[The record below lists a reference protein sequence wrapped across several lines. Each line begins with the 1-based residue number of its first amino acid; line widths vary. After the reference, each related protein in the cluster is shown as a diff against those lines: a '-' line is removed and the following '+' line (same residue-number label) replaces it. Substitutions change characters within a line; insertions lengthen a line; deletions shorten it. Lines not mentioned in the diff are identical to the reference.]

1 MSRNISC
8 SFQNDKI
15 NNSILF
21 KLSCLLSYKY
31 KLKEEN
37 MKKILITSNNLSV
50 IFKQLQLQLGGRIE
64 IKSKEYK
71 LVVDN
76 EMAKGFISGISI
88 ENAIAYL
95 DYDIL
100 FRENVSLV
108 GQFQNSNLI
117 HFGYCSK
124 GHITHSFGDE
134 GIKNSLSQFQTGIF
148 SSSST
153 IGSFLNFKKN
163 EEVKVSV
170 ITVDVL
176 SVSDLELKTQLQ
188 NIFQTQED
196 RDFSYLGS
204 HNLKIAEKIEHL
216 NAISQNGLIRNLLI
230 NSAVY
235 LILALEIEQH
245 KYDLINTES
254 YYSSLSQTDLEAI
267 KEVSE
272 FINNYPEIQ
281 YNLKYLSKKS
291 GLSPFKLQEGFKIMH
306 NRTVTNFIRN
316 VRVEAA
322 ENLIRT
328 TELNI
333 SEIVYTIGLT
343 SRSYFSKI
351 FKAKYNCSPKNYQS
365 YLNTVPVLSY

>member
-1 MSRNISC
+1 
-8 SFQNDKI
+8 
-15 NNSILF
+15 
-21 KLSCLLSYKY
+21 
-31 KLKEEN
+31 
-37 MKKILITSNNLSV
+37 MKKISITSNNLSV
-50 IFKQLQLQLGGRIE
+50 VFKQLQLQLGGKIE
-64 IKSKEYK
+64 VKSKEYR

-76 EMAKGFISGISI
+76 ELAKGFISGISI

-95 DYDIL
+95 EYDI
-100 FRENVSLV
+100 FFKENVSLI
-108 GQFQNSNLI
+108 GEFQKPNLI

-124 GHITHSFGDE
+124 GEVTHSFGVE
-134 GIKNSLSQFQTGIF
+134 GQKNKLSQFQTGIF
-148 SSSST
+148 STSSLMS
-153 IGSFLNFKKN
+153 SFLNFKKN

-188 NIFQTQED
+188 NVFQTTQED
-196 RDFSYLGS
+196 TDFSYLGS
-204 HNLKIAEKIEHL
+204 FNLKIAEKIEDL
-216 NAISQNGLIRNLLI
+216 NTISQNGLIRNLLI
-230 NSAVY
+230 NSTVY

-245 KYDLINTES
+245 KYDLANSDSCCSALTQS
-254 YYSSLSQTDLEAI
+254 DMEAI
-267 KEVSE
+267 KDISE
-272 FINNYPEIQ
+272 FIKNYPEIQ
-281 YNLKYLSKKS
+281 YSLKYLSKKS

-306 NRTVTNFIRN
+306 DRTVTDFIRN

-351 FKAKYNCSPKNYQS
+351 FKAKYKCSPKNYQNF
-365 YLNTVPVLSY
+365 LNTVPVLSYM

>member
-1 MSRNISC
+1 
-8 SFQNDKI
+8 
-15 NNSILF
+15 
-21 KLSCLLSYKY
+21 
-31 KLKEEN
+31 
-37 MKKILITSNNLSV
+37 MKKISVTSNNLSV

-76 EMAKGFISGISI
+76 EIAKGFISGISI

-95 DYDIL
+95 EYDIL
-100 FRENVSLV
+100 FKENVSLV
-108 GQFQNSNLI
+108 GQLQNSNLI

-124 GHITHSFGDE
+124 GQITHSFGDE
-134 GIKNSLSQFQTGIF
+134 GIENSLSQFQTGIF

-163 EEVKVSV
+163 KEVKVSV

-254 YYSSLSQTDLEAI
+254 YFSCLSQTDMEAI

-306 NRTVTNFIRN
+306 NRTVTDFIRN

-365 YLNTVPVLSY
+365 YLNTVPVLSYL